1 MWKITEG
8 NKILNVKSGAEV
20 KNYYAGDTL
29 PEDYKPHKTYIEQ
42 GLVIEVKKT
51 KKGGLD

>member
-8 NKILNVKSGAEV
+8 NKILNVKDGAEV
-20 KNYYAGDTL
+20 KNYYEGDIL
-29 PEDYKPHKTYIEQ
+29 PADYVPHITYIEQ

-51 KKGGLD
+51 KKGGTE